1 MFKSVVFGAPTKCPN
16 RTCRAE
22 FFKDCHLG
30 WLPKSEL
37 EVFAIM
43 KCSSCR
49 DRFMVAQMINMVHD
63 YKENLPVR
71 ETPQN
76 KITIFTEKDREVF
89 RQELFSDDNPLF
101 NLFDGYYPGA
111 ADLPENVQ

>member
-1 MFKSVVFGAPTKCPN
+1 MFKSVIFGSPTKCPN

-22 FFKDCHLG
+22 FFQDCHLG

-37 EVFAIM
+37 EVYAVM
-43 KCSSCR
+43 KCVSCR

-63 YKENLPVR
+63 YKDGLPIR
-71 ETPQN
+71 DIYPN
-76 KITIFTEKDREVF
+76 KIEIFTDADGDSF
-89 RQELFSDDNPLF
+89 RKELYSDENPLF

-111 ADLPENVQ
+111 APPPEEL